1 MTEPTGTGST
11 QNVPGDGKPPVG
23 NEPGSDVITM
33 TPAQLKERLER
44 EHQKT
49 LKQFEGYDGYKAA
62 AGELQKLKDA
72 QLSES
77 EKLTKRIAELEQEAA
92 DWDAQTKTR
101 QDEVN
106 KKLLHAEV
114 RVLAA
119 TLNFIDPEEAWKLA
133 DLASATVGEDGKI
146 DGVKKPLEKLA
157 KDKPHLLKAVT
168 AGGSPPNKPGKTAPK
183 DSGLERAVADARQRF
198 NIKDYSKQ
206 PGGKD

>member
-1 MTEPTGTGST
+1 MTEQIVTPPDPGQTPPPGGEPPKTFT
-11 QNVPGDGKPPVG
+11 QADL
-23 NEPGSDVITM
+23 DRII
-33 TPAQLKERLER
+33 KERLTR
-44 EHQKT
+44 EQT
-49 LKQFEGYDGYKAA
+49 RFADYDDLKKA

-77 EKLTKRIAELEQEAA
+77 EKLTKRIAELEQVAA
-92 DWDAQTKTR
+92 DREAEAEATEA
-101 QDEVN
+101 EVN

-133 DLASATVGEDGKI
+133 DLASATFGDDGKI

-183 DSGLERAVADARQRF
+183 DSELEQAMADARQRF

-206 PGGKD
+206 PTGGKE

>member
-1 MTEPTGTGST
+1 MTEST
-11 QNVPGDGKPPVG
+11 STTDPNASDGGQASVGDGTS
-23 NEPGSDVITM
+23 SDVITM

-49 LKQFEGYDGYKAA
+49 LKQFEGYEDYKTA

-77 EKLTKRIAELEQEAA
+77 EKLTKRIAELEQVAA
-92 DWDAQTKTR
+92 DREAEAEATEA
-101 QDEVN
+101 EVN

-133 DLASATVGEDGKI
+133 DLASATFGDDGKI

-183 DSGLERAVADARQRF
+183 DSELEQAMADARQRF

-206 PGGKD
+206 PTGGKE